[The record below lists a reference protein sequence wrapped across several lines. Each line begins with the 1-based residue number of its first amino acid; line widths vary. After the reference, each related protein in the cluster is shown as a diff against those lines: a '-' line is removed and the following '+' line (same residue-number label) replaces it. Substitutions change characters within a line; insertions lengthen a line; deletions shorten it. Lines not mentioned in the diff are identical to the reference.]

1 MKIHE
6 LKSAKALL
14 KAALQALFESSSFE
28 VMTGLIEKDYDIK
41 KFKQMTLGDFTKDE
55 VVPSK
60 KVGAH
65 FTVTVHPAALKPERV
80 KTTFNNITKQI
91 SEALSHVH

>member
-60 KVGAH
+60 RSV
-65 FTVTVHPAALKPERV
+65 P
-80 KTTFNNITKQI
+80 I
-91 SEALSHVH
+91 SLSPSIRRRLDQSE